1 MVFSQKY
8 TKIKEEKKTVLYQG
22 KNSNDETEQITK
34 TNLSSIV
41 GLQYS
46 WQNAGSKYA

>member
-8 TKIKEEKKTVLYQG
+8 TKIKGKKNG
-22 KNSNDETEQITK
+22 FCIREKNSNDKTEQITK
-34 TNLSSIV
+34 TNLSSII

-46 WQNAGSKYA
+46 WHNAGS

>member
-8 TKIKEEKKTVLYQG
+8 TKRKEKKTVFVTG
-22 KNSNDETEQITK
+22 KKSNVKTEPITK
-34 TNLSSIV
+34 TNLSSII

-46 WQNAGSKYA
+46 WHNAGS